1 MGDQRIQQTV
11 LDCFLSLPVALKQSR
26 SSKRY
31 GPSPG
36 MEFNSAIGLS
46 SLYRCSR
53 KPSNSKNNRIIP
65 KQRATTM
72 LFRYCQSFFF
82 FFLRQVGYMVCI
94 TIVYI
99 SMVLSLF
106 LLDIWCSNSF
116 VLKTELA
123 PCHWEVL
130 IDHC

>member
-1 MGDQRIQQTV
+1 MVINLKMGDQRIQQTV

-82 FFLRQVGYMVCI
+82 FLKAGGVHGMHNDCLHLNGVIPFFVGHLV
-94 TIVYI
+94 
-99 SMVLSLF
+99 F
-106 LLDIWCSNSF
+106 QFFCSQN
-116 VLKTELA
+116 
-123 PCHWEVL
+123 
-130 IDHC
+130 